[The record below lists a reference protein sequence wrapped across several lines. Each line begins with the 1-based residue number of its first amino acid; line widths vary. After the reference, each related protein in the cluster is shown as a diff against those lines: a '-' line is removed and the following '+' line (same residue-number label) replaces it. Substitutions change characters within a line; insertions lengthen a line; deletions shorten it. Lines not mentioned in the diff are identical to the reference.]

1 MGLAQVVTADEC
13 LVEPYAGD
21 NAYGP
26 TYGAALRLPC
36 KVDPS
41 DGLVRTATGDEV
53 AAEMTLMLLPV
64 APELDT
70 DVEVET
76 YEVCAPESRVTVGDR
91 TAVVKSRTLFRVKG
105 RLLYVEV
112 KVA

>member
-13 LVEPYAGD
+13 TVEPYAGD
-21 NAYGP
+21 AAFGP

-36 KVDPS
+36 AVNLA

-53 AAEMTLMLLPV
+53 TAEMTLMLLPRV
-64 APELDT
+64 QSKNGGGEVDT
-70 DVEVET
+70 YAT
-76 YEVCAPESRVTVGDR
+76 FLPESRVTVGDR
-91 TAVVKSRTLFRVKG
+91 AAVVKSRELFRVKG